1 MSKPTISPQ
10 QFQDSLSRVLDA
22 TLAKKDLKN
31 VEILKKITEAD
42 ISKWDNG
49 SVWRG
54 SGTPPTGTDHTIAI
68 DYAKGLLYFK
78 NELGGWTV
86 ISSGGGSTNNAEFK
100 VTNTSGWLSKTVTY
114 GASCKMSFSWS
125 SIEDDLSTGNGTIAI
140 AVDGTV
146 KRFYE
151 EQQGDIEV
159 DVSNYLLLGANQVE
173 ITISDLY
180 GNSKTYKFTVTTIKV
195 SVSSYF
201 DATQA
206 YTGDIGFSYIP
217 VGAAE
222 KTVHFLMDG
231 NPILDEN
238 GKPITQVVTASN
250 REQPFT
256 IPAQSHG
263 NHTFEVYFTCEIDGE
278 PVESNR
284 LVYDLICYEEGNA
297 EPIIS
302 SAFSTKSV
310 KQYATVPIE
319 WIAYT
324 PQLLTTEVTIT
335 DNFGFSTTRT
345 VDRTV
350 QLLSYK
356 AENVGATVLTFS
368 VDSVPKKTIP
378 FSVVENKIDVNAETA
393 SLELYLNAK
402 GRSNQ
407 DTTQSPSE
415 WKYGNIKADLQ
426 NFNFV
431 SDGWQLDDNGDT
443 VLRVSGNSR
452 VKIPLNIFATDFRTS
467 GKTIE
472 FEFAT
477 RDVLNPNATVISCWS
492 GNRGLK
498 ITAQEALLK
507 SELSEISRQYKEN
520 EHIRITFTVQKK
532 AENRLLSLYIN
543 GIESACVQYGE
554 DDDFSQS
561 SPVGISIGSNLCTT
575 DVYCIRVYA
584 NNLTRYQVLDNWIA
598 DTQDIEELITRANR
612 NDVFDDYGN
621 VDITKLPQT
630 LPYFVVDAEKYS
642 DLPQYKGDK
651 KTISGKYVDPLHPER
666 SFTFYGAEIDVQGTS
681 SQFYSRKNYKIK
693 FKNGF
698 TINGVSRYTYQL
710 RENSMPTDVFTFKAD
725 VASSEGANN
734 VELVMLYD
742 EICPVKTPP
751 QETDSRVR
759 QGIEGY
765 PCLMFYYDGSNYNF
779 LGKYN
784 FNNDKATAEVFGF
797 SEGDESWEILTNETQ
812 MAVFKDDDFEST
824 YYDTVKKKELPLWMQ
839 TFEARYPEDNT
850 DTENLQRF
858 VSWLKSTDT
867 TAVNTEAEKQ
877 ARLETFRSELATYAN
892 VNALIFNYIF
902 TETFLMVDN
911 RAKNAFPTRFDEDGK
926 FLILPYD
933 YDTAIGINN
942 EGELKFGYWLEDTD
956 LINGT
961 KVYNGQDSVLY
972 VNLRLAFA
980 DEIMLMYQ
988 ELRKLKAFSY
998 EEVEKRF
1005 REHQQSWGEAIFN
1018 EDAKFKYIDP
1028 LVNDGDNTYLEMLQG
1043 SKESQRQ
1050 WWLYNRF
1057 RYLDSKYVAGDSLE
1071 DYIMLRPY
1079 AVSDITITP
1088 YADIYASIKFDNI
1101 LVQERALRGD
1111 GDTPNSY
1118 TLKNPLE
1125 NGNHGVIAIY
1135 SASQLASVGD
1145 LSGLKVGMANFSMS
1159 TKLNEVK
1166 LGDGAEDYENPNL
1179 NTLTIG
1185 NLTLLSNLDIRN
1197 CTGLT
1202 SVVDVSGCS
1211 NIESVYAEG
1220 SSITGVKTPNG
1231 GILKTL
1237 HLPETVT
1244 SLIIQNQ
1251 PLLTDFS
1258 IPTFGNISTLRLE
1271 GVDYGLF
1278 NFVEILNAIQPN
1290 SRVRLLGIEM
1300 NIQTAEEILALYDKF
1315 DTFRGLDESGNT
1327 LDNAVIGGTI
1337 HCDTITSNDYA
1348 EMVRRYPNINIVYEH
1363 ITSTVRFYVE
1373 GELVCTPIIVF
1384 DGADCPDPITE
1395 GIISTPTKAES
1406 DTSKFIFNSWD
1417 SDLKNITADT
1427 TVNAVF
1433 DEYKKYFV
1441 TFKDDRGSIVP
1452 INGNLTNIYYD
1463 RDGERVISVP
1473 DALESYSKVIDG
1485 ATYDYHFEY
1494 WRNAETGEIGVVDVC
1509 GDDYS
1514 ITYEAVFSEHRVN
1527 VVKFMND
1534 DEVVSELHLYEG
1546 GHITVPANPT
1556 RISTAQYDFSFKGWS
1571 LDGSNVVDVPA
1582 NVGNEDVTYYA
1593 VYDSILRYYT
1603 INFLDYDGKVL
1614 QSSLVAYGATPFCES
1629 PTREETAQYFYD
1641 FDGWSPKIEAVTGE
1655 ATYMATYLQTLR
1667 TYTVKWVNEDGS
1679 SLLEEDV
1686 NVPYGTMP
1694 SYDGA
1699 TPTKPGNA
1707 QYTYTFAGWH
1717 IDISTVTGNITYK
1730 ATYTAEVNKYTV
1742 TWKNADGTVLE
1753 TDVKVPYGDMPEYNG
1768 STPTKAS
1775 TAQYEYI
1782 FAGWD
1787 TAVSEVTGDVV
1798 YTATYTEHIRS
1809 YAIKFVDYN
1818 DTVLKSEVLEYGT
1831 MPSAP
1836 TPTRTGYDF
1845 IGWDK
1850 SVVAVTGEATY
1861 TAQYKIKTYTITWV
1875 FGSKTATTT
1884 CNYGST
1890 PTPPS
1895 GFTVGSSYT
1904 ADGFT
1909 YTCTGWGTINT
1920 VTGNATYTAT
1930 VQGSGSITSRFTR
1943 LGSHSKDSGVDW
1955 ATFESTGY
1963 YNHKDFKGL
1972 WCYVNVYG
1980 FDFRVLSTLDNVKIN
1995 DIECTVDGLKT
2006 SSSATFDVRAIYGFD
2021 TSGND
2026 VTKYEDITGAKY
2038 AFAGK
2043 LSSTRSTVTQSFTA
2057 TETQM
2062 KLITWANSNLD
2073 KFIGGYNSNSFG
2085 LYLGEMDYV
2094 EIWGVYLTV
2103 HFTFG

>member
-1 MSKPTISPQ
+1 MSK
-10 QFQDSLSRVLDA
+10 QDRQGVR
-22 TLAKKDLKN
+22 TP
-31 VEILKKITEAD
+31 AD
-42 ISKWDNG
+42 IERKYNLGQMKSAQGDTSKQDIMINNLTKVLNQYMVDTDLRIG
-49 SVWRG
+49 EIEREQEEEKPAITQSCVYVG
-54 SGTPPTGTDHTIAI
+54 AEAPTESHYTLWVDTSTAVP
-68 DYAKGLLYFK
+68 LLRFK
-78 NELGGWTV
+78 NSLGGWV
-86 ISSGGGSTNNAEFK
+86 VLSGGGGGGSSNNAELT

-217 VGAAE
+217 VGAVE

-284 LVYDLICYEEGNA
+284 LVYDLICYEEGNT

-356 AENVGATVLTFS
+356 AENVGETQISFS
-368 VDSVPKKTIP
+368 VGGEVKRVISFT
-378 FSVVENKIDVNAETA
+378 SVENKIDVTAETG

-407 DTTQSPSE
+407 DTSISPSD
-415 WKYGNIKADLQ
+415 WSYGNIKADLQ

-431 SDGWQLDDNGDT
+431 SDGWQPVNGDT
-443 VLRVSGNSR
+443 VLRVKGNAR
-452 VKIPLNIFATDFRTS
+452 VYIPLNIFATDFRTS

-520 EHIRITFTVQKK
+520 EHIRITFTVQKR
-532 AENRLLSLYIN
+532 AENRLISLYIN

-561 SPVGISIGSNLCTT
+561 EPVGISIGSDFCTT
-575 DVYCIRVYA
+575 DIYCIRVYS
-584 NNLTRYQVLDNWIA
+584 NNLSRYQSLDNWIA
-598 DTQDIEELITRANR
+598 DTQDIEELIRRAER
-612 NDVFDDYGN
+612 NDVFDAYGN
-621 VDITKLPQT
+621 VDITKIHDKGT
-630 LPYFVVDAEKYS
+630 PYFVIDADSYA
-642 DLPQYKGDK
+642 DLPQFKGDK

-698 TINGVSRYTYQL
+698 TINGVAFPTYQL
-710 RENSMPTDVFTFKAD
+710 RETSMPTSTYTFKAD

-765 PCLMFYYDGSNYNF
+765 PCLMFFYDGSNYNF

-784 FNNDKATAEVFGF
+784 FNNDKATEEVFGLK
-797 SEGDESWEILTNETQ
+797 EGDESWEILTNETE
-812 MAVFKDDDFEST
+812 MAVFKSDDFEST

-1018 EDAKFKYIDP
+1018 EDAKFKYTDP

-1057 RYLDSKYVAGDSLE
+1057 RYLDSKYVAADSLTE
-1071 DYIMLRPY
+1071 YIMLRPY

-1101 LVQERALRGD
+1101 LVQKRALRGD
-1111 GDTPNSY
+1111 GETPKSY

-1145 LSGLKVGMANFSMS
+1145 LSGLKVGMANFSMA
-1159 TKLNEVK
+1159 TKLTEVK
-1166 LGDGAEDYENPNL
+1166 VGDGAEGYENPNL

-1185 NLTLLSNLDIRN
+1185 NLSLLSKLDIRN

-1202 SVVDVSGCS
+1202 SVVDVSGCA
-1211 NIESVYAEG
+1211 NIEEVYAEG
-1220 SSITGVKTPNG
+1220 SAITGVKVPNG
-1231 GILKTL
+1231 GVLKKL
-1237 HLPETVT
+1237 HLPGTVT

-1251 PLLTDFS
+1251 PMLTDFS
-1258 IPTFGNISTLRLE
+1258 IPTFSNISTLRLE

-1278 NFVEILNAIQPN
+1278 DFETILNVIQNN

-1300 NIQTAEEILALYDKF
+1300 NIDTAEEIFTLYNKF
-1315 DTFRGLDESGNT
+1315 DTFRGLDEQGNT
-1327 LDNAVIGGTI
+1327 LDKAVISGTI
-1337 HCDTITSNDYA
+1337 HCETVTGSLLLQ
-1348 EMVRRYPNINIVYEH
+1348 MQTRYPNITIEFEH
-1363 ITSTVRFYVE
+1363 ITSNVYFYVD
-1373 GELVCTPIIVF
+1373 GQLVHVAIVY
-1384 DGADCPDPITE
+1384 DGGDCYDPIAE
-1395 GIISTPTKAES
+1395 GIIDTPTKAE
-1406 DTSKFIFNSWD
+1406 TETTKYVFNKWD
-1417 SDLKNITADT
+1417 KELTNITADRT
-1427 TVNAVF
+1427 INATF
-1433 DEYKKYFV
+1433 HEYPKYIV
-1441 TFKDDRGSIVP
+1441 TF
-1452 INGNLTNIYYD
+1452 INGGVEHSKTSYLE
-1463 RDGERVISVP
+1463 GEKIVLP
-1473 DALESYSKVIDG
+1473 
-1485 ATYDYHFEY
+1485 
-1494 WRNAETGEIGVVDVC
+1494 
-1509 GDDYS
+1509 
-1514 ITYEAVFSEHRVN
+1514 EA
-1527 VVKFMND
+1527 
-1534 DEVVSELHLYEG
+1534 
-1546 GHITVPANPT
+1546 PT
-1556 RISTAQYDFSFKGWS
+1556 KESTAQYDFSFKGWS
-1571 LDGSNVVDVPA
+1571 LDGSNVVNIPA
-1582 NVGNEDVTYYA
+1582 NVGNEDITYYA
-1593 VYDSILRYYT
+1593 VYDNILRKY
-1603 INFLDYDGKVL
+1603 IIDFLDYDGTL
-1614 QSSLVAYGATPFCES
+1614 IQGLLVDYGTIPFCEA
-1629 PTREETAQYFYD
+1629 PTRQATAQFFYD
-1641 FDGWSPKIEAVTGE
+1641 FDGWSPNVEAVTGE
-1655 ATYMATYLQTLR
+1655 AVYMATYIATLR
-1667 TYTVKWVNEDGS
+1667 TYTVTWVNEDGS

-1717 IDISTVTGNITYK
+1717 IGISAVTGDITYI
-1730 ATYTAEVNKYTV
+1730 ATYTREVNEYTV
-1742 TWKNADGTVLE
+1742 VWKNFDGAVLE
-1753 TDVKVPYGDMPEYNG
+1753 TDEKVPYGDMPEYNG
-1768 STPTKAS
+1768 STPSKPS
-1775 TAQYEYI
+1775 TEQHSYN
-1782 FAGWD
+1782 FLGWD
-1787 TAVSEVTGDVV
+1787 ANVTEEVENEPSIVTGNVV
-1798 YTATYTEHIRS
+1798 YTAIYTQHIRT
-1809 YAIKFVDYN
+1809 YPITFKN
-1818 DTVLKSEVLEYGT
+1818 DDGTVISTQSVEYGS
-1831 MPSAP
+1831 MPTAP
-1836 TPTRTGYDF
+1836 TPSRTGYDF

-1850 SVVAVTGEATY
+1850 SIVAVTGEATY

-1904 ADGFT
+1904 ADGLT
-1909 YTCTGWGTINT
+1909 YTCTGWGNIDTAT
-1920 VTGNATYTAT
+1920 DNATYTAT
-1930 VQGSGSITSRFTR
+1930 IAGSGSITSRFTK

-1963 YNHKDFKGL
+1963 YNYKDYKGL

-2006 SSSATFDVRAIYGFD
+2006 SSSATFDVRAVYGFD
-2021 TSGND
+2021 TSGTD
-2026 VTKYEDITGAKY
+2026 YTKYEAITGARY
-2038 AFAGK
+2038 AFAGN
-2043 LSSTRSTVTQSFTA
+2043 LSSTRSTVTGSFTA
-2057 TETQM
+2057 TENQM

>member
-1 MSKPTISPQ
+1 MSK
-10 QFQDSLSRVLDA
+10 QDRQGVR
-22 TLAKKDLKN
+22 TP
-31 VEILKKITEAD
+31 AD
-42 ISKWDNG
+42 IERKYNLGQMKSAQGDTSKQDIMINNLTKVLNQYMVDTDLRIG
-49 SVWRG
+49 EIEREQEEEKPVITQSCVYVG
-54 SGTPPTGTDHTIAI
+54 AEAPTESHYTLWVDTSTAVP
-68 DYAKGLLYFK
+68 LLRFK
-78 NELGGWTV
+78 NSLGGWV
-86 ISSGGGSTNNAEFK
+86 VLSGGGGGGSSNNAELT

-217 VGAAE
+217 VGAVE

-356 AENVGATVLTFS
+356 AENVGETQISFS
-368 VDSVPKKTIP
+368 VGGEVKRVISFT
-378 FSVVENKIDVNAETA
+378 SVENKIDVTAETG

-407 DTTQSPSE
+407 DTSISPSD
-415 WKYGNIKADLQ
+415 WSYGNIKAVLQ

-431 SDGWQLDDNGDT
+431 SDGWQPINGDT
-443 VLRVSGNSR
+443 VLRVKGNAR
-452 VKIPLNIFATDFRTS
+452 VYIPLNIFATDFRTS

-520 EHIRITFTVQKK
+520 EHIRIAFTVQKR
-532 AENRLLSLYIN
+532 AENRLISLYIN

-561 SPVGISIGSNLCTT
+561 EPVGISIGSDFCTT
-575 DVYCIRVYA
+575 DIYCIRVYS
-584 NNLTRYQVLDNWIA
+584 NNLSRYQSLDNWIA
-598 DTQDIEELITRANR
+598 DTQDIEELIRRAER
-612 NDVFDDYGN
+612 NDVFDAYGN
-621 VDITKLPQT
+621 VDITKIHDKGT
-630 LPYFVVDAEKYS
+630 PYFVIDADSYA
-642 DLPQYKGDK
+642 DLPQFKGDK

-751 QETDSRVR
+751 QKTDSRVR

-797 SEGDESWEILTNETQ
+797 SEGDESWEILTNETE
-812 MAVFKDDDFEST
+812 MAVFKSDDFEST

-1018 EDAKFKYIDP
+1018 EDAKFKYTDP

-1057 RYLDSKYVAGDSLE
+1057 RYLDSKYVAADSLTE
-1071 DYIMLRPY
+1071 YIMLRPY

-1101 LVQERALRGD
+1101 LVQKRALRGD
-1111 GDTPNSY
+1111 GETPKSY

-1145 LSGLKVGMANFSMS
+1145 LSGLKVGMANFSMA
-1159 TKLNEVK
+1159 TRLTEVK
-1166 LGDGAEDYENPNL
+1166 LGDGAEGYENPNL

-1185 NLTLLSNLDIRN
+1185 NLSLLSKLDIRN

-1202 SVVDVSGCS
+1202 SVVDVSGCA
-1211 NIESVYAEG
+1211 NIEEVYAEG
-1220 SSITGVKTPNG
+1220 SAITGVKVPNG
-1231 GILKTL
+1231 GILKKL
-1237 HLPETVT
+1237 HLPGTVT

-1251 PLLTDFS
+1251 PMLTDFS
-1258 IPTFGNISTLRLE
+1258 IPTFSNISTLRLE

-1278 NFVEILNAIQPN
+1278 DFEAILNVIQNN

-1300 NIQTAEEILALYDKF
+1300 NVDTAEEIFTLYNKF
-1315 DTFRGLDESGNT
+1315 DTFRGLDEQGNT
-1327 LDNAVIGGTI
+1327 LDKAVIGGTI
-1337 HCDTITSNDYA
+1337 YCGTITSNDYA

-1363 ITSTVRFYVE
+1363 ITSTVQFYVD
-1373 GELVCTPIIVF
+1373 GVWVHTAVVY
-1384 DGADCPDPITE
+1384 DGADCSDPIGEFINTP
-1395 GIISTPTKAES
+1395 IKAPTVSTVYTFDK
-1406 DTSKFIFNSWD
+1406 WD
-1417 SDLKNITADT
+1417 NDLKNVTADRV
-1427 TVNAVF
+1427 VNAVF
-1433 DEYKKYFV
+1433 TEKTREYTIRFL
-1441 TFKDDRGSIVP
+1441 DD
-1452 INGNLTNIYYD
+1452 
-1463 RDGERVISVP
+1463 
-1473 DALESYSKVIDG
+1473 
-1485 ATYDYHFEY
+1485 
-1494 WRNAETGEIGVVDVC
+1494 
-1509 GDDYS
+1509 
-1514 ITYEAVFSEHRVN
+1514 
-1527 VVKFMND
+1527 
-1534 DEVVSELHLYEG
+1534 
-1546 GHITVPANPT
+1546 
-1556 RISTAQYDFSFKGWS
+1556 
-1571 LDGSNVVDVPA
+1571 DGS
-1582 NVGNEDVTYYA
+1582 
-1593 VYDSILRYYT
+1593 
-1603 INFLDYDGKVL
+1603 VL
-1614 QSSLVAYGATPFCES
+1614 QSSL
-1629 PTREETAQYFYD
+1629 
-1641 FDGWSPKIEAVTGE
+1641 I
-1655 ATYMATYLQTLR
+1655 
-1667 TYTVKWVNEDGS
+1667 
-1679 SLLEEDV
+1679 
-1686 NVPYGTMP
+1686 PYGTMP
-1694 SYDGA
+1694 FCENPSKTETAQYYYAFVGWDKEVSAVTGDATYIATYSKTLRKYTVQWFDEDGITLLEEDIGVPYGTIPSYDGA
-1699 TPTKPGNA
+1699 IPTKPGDA
-1707 QYTYTFAGWH
+1707 QFTYTFANWH
-1717 IDISTVTGNITYK
+1717 IAISAVTGNITYK
-1730 ATYTAEVNKYTV
+1730 AVYTAEVNKYKV
-1742 TWKNADGTVLE
+1742 TWKNYNGTVLE
-1753 TDVKVPYGDMPEYNG
+1753 TDEKVPYGDMPEYNG
-1768 STPTKAS
+1768 ATPVKPWTDEF
-1775 TAQYEYI
+1775 EYK
-1782 FAGWD
+1782 FFDWD
-1787 TAVSEVTGDVV
+1787 ADVTDNVVSGTSSVECNVV
-1798 YTATYTEHIRS
+1798 YTAVFTEHKRS
-1809 YAIKFVDYN
+1809 YDVIFKDDKGN
-1818 DTVLKSEVLEYGT
+1818 VLSTQSVEYGT
-1831 MPSAP
+1831 MPTIP
-1836 TPTRTGYDF
+1836 TVPTREGYDF

-1861 TAQYKIKTYTITWV
+1861 TAQYKIKTYTIKFVDYNGTV
-1875 FGSKTATTT
+1875 LSEKTVNHGSMPTVPANPSRTGYNFTGWDSTVVTATANKTYTAQYSIIKYTITWIVGTETRTT
-1884 CNYGST
+1884 TVEYGSM
-1890 PTPPS
+1890 PTSPYGDS
-1895 GFTVGSSYT
+1895 IVIGGVSYT
-1904 ADGFT
+1904 IKG
-1909 YTCTGWGTINT
+1909 YTPSITV
-1920 VTGNATYTAT
+1920 VTGNATYTASAVAIRT
-1930 VQGSGSITSRFTR
+1930 ASITARPTKYTYAT
-1943 LGSHSKDSGVDW
+1943 KDSESGGHDAFV
-1955 ATFESTGY
+1955 AGTGEVYMKSSTYMYPETFM
-1963 YNHKDFKGL
+1963 L
-1972 WCYVNVYG
+1972 YG
-1980 FDFRVLSTLDNVKIN
+1980 FDFNELSSRNNVSITDLSIAVTAKQMRTGNYSAERIICRFATDFGSKESEYTDLGDGAVLVKLDLPTSYATYTLDGSAYPNALSWIQSNVDKVI
-1995 DIECTVDGLKT
+1995 
-2006 SSSATFDVRAIYGFD
+2006 SGFN
-2021 TSGND
+2021 T
-2026 VTKYEDITGAKY
+2026 
-2038 AFAGK
+2038 
-2043 LSSTRSTVTQSFTA
+2043 
-2057 TETQM
+2057 
-2062 KLITWANSNLD
+2062 
-2073 KFIGGYNSNSFG
+2073 NSFG
-2085 LYLGEMDYV
+2085 VRLIWNNGYISSLTLTLNYTYEE
-2094 EIWGVYLTV
+2094 EI
-2103 HFTFG
+2103 